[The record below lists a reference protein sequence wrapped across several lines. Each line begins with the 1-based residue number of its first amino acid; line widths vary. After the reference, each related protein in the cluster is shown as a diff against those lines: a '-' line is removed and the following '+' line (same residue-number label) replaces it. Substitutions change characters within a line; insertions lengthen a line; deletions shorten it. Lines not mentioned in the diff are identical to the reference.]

1 MFKIYVF
8 IDSQNLNMAIQD
20 LGWKLD
26 FKKFIKFLKD
36 KYKVEKVFLF
46 IGYVEKYEK
55 MYESLRN
62 YGYEIIHK
70 PTLQYSNGTIKGN
83 CDAELVLQ
91 CMLEYKNFNQ
101 AIIVSGDG
109 DFHCLLK
116 YLKEQGKLFK
126 LGIPDKNDYS
136 ALLKEFAEHM
146 FFVSQQEKKLQLKSN
161 TKREA

>member
-20 LGWKLD
+20 LGWELN
-26 FKKFIKFLKD
+26 FRKFIRFLKD

-46 IGYVEKYEK
+46 IGYVEKYEE
-55 MYESLRN
+55 MYKSLKS

-70 PTLQYSNGTIKGN
+70 PTLEYGNGKIKGN

-91 CMLEYKNFNQ
+91 CMVEYENFDQ

-116 YLKEQGKLFK
+116 HLKAQGKLFK

-136 ALLKEFAEHM
+136 VLLKEFAPYM
-146 FFVSQQEKKLQLKSN
+146 FFVSQLKSKLQLGNNNAEK
-161 TKREA
+161 